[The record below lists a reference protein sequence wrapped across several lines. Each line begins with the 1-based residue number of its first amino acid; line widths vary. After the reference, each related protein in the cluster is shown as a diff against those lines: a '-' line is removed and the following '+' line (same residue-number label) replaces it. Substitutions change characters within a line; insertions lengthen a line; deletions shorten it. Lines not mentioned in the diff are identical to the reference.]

1 MSIREKILGTHL
13 DRFLRALGFYFADP
27 CAKTL
32 EFTKLVALNFF
43 IGTKEFPFS
52 RWDDFY
58 KRHYGETIS
67 VMNFIFKNDHTEEL
81 ADICGDII
89 YSLYPNEEN
98 VFNSKMLMRN
108 IYDINEGEG
117 PYETEEVQLKEDDIV
132 IDAGANRGI
141 FSVLAASKGAYVYA
155 FEPQH
160 QIFHTLLFNI
170 KANGFEDRIS
180 VVPLGLSNT
189 PCTVEFFEVDGKTG
203 SSRMSAITNNK
214 FMEQMCVARNYE
226 IECTSIDKWVNDNN
240 IKRVDFIK
248 ADIEGAER
256 LMLTGAKE
264 TLARFKPRLAICSYH
279 LPDDPQILA
288 TIIKEANPTYQID
301 QRRFKLYAWGMVT

>member
-1 MSIREKILGTHL
+1 MSIRKIILGKHL
-13 DRFLRALGFYFADP
+13 DRILRALDFYFSDP
-27 CAKTL
+27 CAKTR
-32 EFTKLVALNFF
+32 EFTKLVVLNFF
-43 IGTKEFPFS
+43 IGTKKFPRN

-58 KRHYGETIS
+58 KRYYGETIS
-67 VMNFIFKNDHTEEL
+67 VMNFIFKNYETESL
-81 ADICGDII
+81 AVECSDII

-98 VFNSKMLMRN
+98 IFNSKMPLP
-108 IYDINEGEG
+108 DIIDTNGGEG
-117 PYETEEVQLKEDDIV
+117 PYETEDVQLKESDIV
-132 IDAGANRGI
+132 IDAGANMGI

-160 QIFHTLLFNI
+160 QIFDTLLSNV

-180 VVPLGLSNT
+180 VVPLGLSNE
-189 PCTVEFFEVDGKTG
+189 PCTVDFFEVDGKTG
-203 SSRMSAITNNK
+203 SSRMSEIANNK
-214 FMEQMCVARNYE
+214 LMEKIRVARSYE
-226 IECTSIDKWVNDNN
+226 IECTSIDKWVNNNN
-240 IKRVDFIK
+240 IKRIDFIK

-264 TLARFKPRLAICSYH
+264 TMARFKPRLAICSYH

-301 QRRFKLYAWGMVT
+301 QRKFKLYAW